1 MCQWVRSWGL
11 SSDAGFQ
18 SGFAAQSASACHDLL
33 MDQDDPEKRVAD
45 LERRLAEQRSMA
57 QPEPR
62 QPGAVPPPG
71 LTVEDV
77 RNVAFSDAAVGERGY
92 NHDEV
97 DAFLD
102 HIAPALQG
110 QTGRTFT
117 AECVRSIRFTQ
128 QPRGYAVADVDA
140 FVERVDSEL
149 DRRAGRQPMAY
160 PGAGGSQPRH
170 TTAAVPQPAVSGE
183 PGFENRTESRR
194 RGLGVSA
201 LGWGLVNVVIEMV
214 TPPRADDPGPRWVT
228 VAWGVILVVMG
239 VIGVVTGKTG
249 GHFWFGLWFGIA
261 MLAVMVLYLG
271 FKLIRKLVPK
281 PQPRDDQSP
290 PGRHSA
296 G

>member
-1 MCQWVRSWGL
+1 L
-11 SSDAGFQ
+11 SSDAGFL

-45 LERRLAEQRSMA
+45 LERGLAEQRSMA

-62 QPGAVPPPG
+62 QAGAVPPPG
-71 LTVEDV
+71 LTAEDV

-117 AECVRSIRFTQ
+117 AEWVRSIGFTQ
-128 QPRGYAVADVDA
+128 QPRGKRGYAVADVDA
-140 FVERVDSEL
+140 FVERVAFEL

-160 PGAGGSQPRH
+160 PGAGGSQPH
-170 TTAAVPQPAVSGE
+170 GTAAAVPQPAESEDRGWIPAIVE
-183 PGFENRTESRR
+183 GFSY
-194 RGLGVSA
+194 
-201 LGWGLVNVVIEMV
+201 VVWEMV
-214 TPPRADDPGPRWVT
+214 RPIRSDEPTPGWVIP
-228 VAWGVILVVMG
+228 AWGVILVVMG

-249 GHFWFGLWFGIA
+249 GHFWYGLWFGIA
-261 MLAVMVLYLG
+261 MLAVTVLYLG
-271 FKLIRKLVPK
+271 FKLIRKLVWK
-281 PQPRDDQSP
+281 PQPDRQSP

-296 G
+296 R

>member
-1 MCQWVRSWGL
+1 VATGCTGGHARFPAVAVSWW
-11 SSDAGFQ
+11 D
-18 SGFAAQSASACHDLL
+18 DLL
-33 MDQDDPEKRVAD
+33 MDPDDPEKRIAR
-45 LERRLAEQRSMA
+45 LESQLAEQRGMA

-62 QPGAVPPPG
+62 QAGAVPPSG
-71 LTVEDV
+71 LTAEDV

-117 AECVRSIRFTQ
+117 AEWVRSIRFTQ

-140 FVERVDSEL
+140 FVERVASEL
-149 DRRAGRQPMAY
+149 DRRAGREPMAY
-160 PGAGGSQPRH
+160 PGAGGSQPH
-170 TTAAVPQPAVSGE
+170 DTTAAMPQPA
-183 PGFENRTESRR
+183 ESED
-194 RGLGVSA
+194 RGWIPAIVEGVA
-201 LGWGLVNVVIEMV
+201 YVVWEMV
-214 TPPRADDPGPRWVT
+214 RPIRSDEPTPGWVIP
-228 VAWGVILVVMG
+228 AWGVILVVLG
-239 VIGVVTGKTG
+239 GIGVVTGETG
-249 GHFWFGLWFGIA
+249 GHLWFGLWFGIA
-261 MLAVMVLYLG
+261 MLAVTVLYLG
-271 FKLIRKLVPK
+271 FKLIQKLVWK

>member
-1 MCQWVRSWGL
+1 
-11 SSDAGFQ
+11 
-18 SGFAAQSASACHDLL
+18 
-33 MDQDDPEKRVAD
+33 MDPDDPEKRIAG
-45 LERRLAEQRSMA
+45 LERHLAEQKWMA

-62 QPGAVPPPG
+62 QAGAAPPPG
-71 LTVEDV
+71 LTAEDV

-117 AECVRSIRFTQ
+117 AEWVRSIRFTQ
-128 QPRGYAVADVDA
+128 QPRGKRGYAVADVDA
-140 FVERVDSEL
+140 FVERVALEL

-160 PGAGGSQPRH
+160 AGAGGSQPH
-170 TTAAVPQPAVSGE
+170 GTTAAAPQPAESE
-183 PGFENRTESRR
+183 DPGWIPAIVE
-194 RGLGVSA
+194 GLFY
-201 LGWGLVNVVIEMV
+201 VVWEMV
-214 TPPRADDPGPRWVT
+214 RPIRSDEPTPGWVIP
-228 VAWGVILVVMG
+228 AWGVILVVMG
-239 VIGVVTGKTG
+239 VIGVVTGNSG
-249 GHFWFGLWFGIA
+249 GHFWYGLWFGIA
-261 MLAVMVLYLG
+261 TLAVTVLYLG
-271 FKLIRKLVPK
+271 FKLIWKLVPK